1 MINSPT
7 ISKLHDMR
15 LSSMADTFTGQLS
28 DNKYKE
34 LSFEER
40 FGIIVDVEWA
50 KRKNNKLLRL
60 VKKADFRYPQ
70 ASIEDIEYHD
80 DRKLD
85 KTQII
90 RLSGCAY
97 IEQKHNLIIMG
108 ASGNGKSYI
117 ACAFGM
123 AACRNYYNV
132 KYIRLPDLLD
142 ELAMARGEG
151 IYKKV
156 MKQYKKA
163 SLLILDEWLL
173 TPLTGAQAMDLLEI
187 VEARHQNASTIFCT
201 QFSPRGWHEKIG
213 EDTLADAI
221 LDRIVHD
228 SYTILID
235 GQVSMRERHGINE

>member
-1 MINSPT
+1 MINPAT
-7 ISKLHDMR
+7 ISKLHEMR
-15 LSSMADTFTGQLS
+15 LSAMADAFNYQLS
-28 DNKYKE
+28 DDKYQE

-40 FGIIVDVEWA
+40 FGIIVDLEWA
-50 KRKNNKLLRL
+50 KRKSNKLLRL
-60 VKKADFRYPQ
+60 IKKAEFRYPQ
-70 ASIEDIEYHD
+70 ASIEDIEYHA

-85 KTQII
+85 KAQIL
-90 RLSGCAY
+90 RLSSCGY
-97 IEQKHNLIIMG
+97 IQERRNLIIMG
-108 ASGNGKSYI
+108 ASGNGKSYL

-142 ELAMARGEG
+142 ELAVARGEG
-151 IYKKV
+151 VFKKV
-156 MKQYKKA
+156 MKHYKKV

-173 TPLTGAQAMDLLEI
+173 TPLKETQAMDLLEI

-228 SYTILID
+228 SYTIFID
-235 GQVSMRERHGINE
+235 GKVSMRERHGVNQ

>member
-1 MINSPT
+1 
-7 ISKLHDMR
+7 
-15 LSSMADTFTGQLS
+15 MADTFTAQLS
-28 DNKYKE
+28 DDKYKE

-60 VKKADFRYPQ
+60 VKKADFRYPHG
-70 ASIEDIEYHD
+70 SIEEIEYHAD
-80 DRKLD
+80 WQLD

-117 ACAFGM
+117 GCAFGM

-132 KYIRLPDLLD
+132 KYVRLPELLD

-173 TPLTGAQAMDLLEI
+173 TPLTGAQAMDLLEILEI